1 MTGNKNTD
9 RKESHAEAQQVE
21 GGGKAAGMYQ
31 ELFDLSP
38 TPSAVFGTHGRC
50 LLANR
55 AFSYQLG
62 YDQGSLLSGEVL
74 FQDLFRKKSVAKE
87 LVTELKERHV
97 IRRREVYLKDNEGR
111 VIPMLFSGRIITFED
126 QPCFDVSLMDISHQK
141 RLERA
146 FRRDHARMVSLIDS
160 LTAGLFLVDNDG
172 LITEFNLAL
181 SNMLGVNQVSM
192 TRKPYHELFVRF
204 LSGAFEPEVIQQ
216 SLSHAVMAVS
226 ERPAVEIAYNEDN
239 PQHLEV
245 AFFPVWDEE
254 GAPLGW
260 GGLVQDVTD
269 IRDRLAWKLEL
280 LSILAHDIR
289 TPLAA
294 LKGHATALLAN
305 YRRWGDEMVIE
316 FLEAMDRTT
325 DDLVRQV
332 DRSLALTRVE
342 AGRMGLRPEAIE
354 PIVLIRQSI
363 ERAAGVLDDICIELD
378 VPESLPKIR
387 ADPARAEE
395 VLVNLLDNAARYSP
409 SGKPIVIGAMRDGPL
424 LQLSITDHGPGIQP
438 GKQRMIFDKYT
449 RAESEGGGVG
459 LGLFIARRIVEA
471 HGGKIWVTSPPP
483 NIPQGAQFTFTLPV
497 MPDQPI
503 LEPTQ
508 RTDHPIVHN
517 GRGEGQPILVVEDEP
532 DTQAL
537 LHTIL
542 TQEGYEVLIA
552 PDGPVGLELLKI
564 STPYLVLLDW
574 MLPGMNGLLVCRAI
588 RRWSDVPILIIT
600 SRTSQEDLVTALDA
614 GADDYVTKPFQSAE
628 LLARMKALLRRG
640 KVWEEAEGR
649 DRFSAEGL
657 LINFDARDVWQRGEH
672 LDLTPTEFD
681 LLSYL
686 VRHQGQVLTYDQI
699 VDHVWRMETGRNRH
713 DLFVHVSRLRK
724 KIEPNPSTPRF
735 IVTRWGIGYV
745 FKPV

>member
-1 MTGNKNTD
+1 MAK
-9 RKESHAEAQQVE
+9 RRHRESKESYPESQAME
-21 GGGKAAGMYQ
+21 GVGKAAGMYQ

-38 TPSAVFGTHGRC
+38 SPAAVFGTHGRC
-50 LLANR
+50 LLVNR

-62 YDQGSLLSGEVL
+62 YDHGSLLNGEIL
-74 FQDLFRKKSVAKE
+74 FQDLFKKKSVAKE

-97 IRRREVYLKDNEGR
+97 IRRREVYLKDNEGL
-111 VIPMLFSGRIITFED
+111 VIQMLFSGRTITFKD
-126 QPCFDVSLMDISHQK
+126 QPCFDVSLTDISHQK

-146 FRRDHARMVSLIDS
+146 YRRDHARMVSLIDS

-181 SNMLGVNQVSM
+181 SNLLDVNQVSM
-192 TRKPYHELFVRF
+192 TRKPYDELFVRF
-204 LSGAFEPEVIQQ
+204 LSRAVEPEVIQQ
-216 SLSHAVMAVS
+216 SLGRAVMAVS
-226 ERPAVEIAYNEDN
+226 ERPVVEIEYNEDN

-289 TPLAA
+289 TPLAT

-305 YRRWGDEMVIE
+305 YRRWGDEMVVE
-316 FLEAMDRTT
+316 FLEAMDRTS

-354 PIVLIRQSI
+354 PIVLIHQSI
-363 ERAAGVLDDICIELD
+363 ERAAGVLDDIPVELD
-378 VPESLPKIR
+378 VPENLPKLR
-387 ADPARAEE
+387 ADSARVEE
-395 VLVNLLDNAARYSP
+395 VLINLLDNAARYSP
-409 SGKPIVIGAMRDGPL
+409 YGKPIIISTKRDGPL
-424 LQLSITDHGPGIQP
+424 LQLSITDHGPGVQP
-438 GKQRMIFDKYT
+438 NKQRMIFDKYS
-449 RAESEGGGVG
+449 RADSEGGGVG

-483 NIPQGAQFTFTLPV
+483 NIPQGAQFTLTLPL
-497 MPDQPI
+497 MPDQPTW
-503 LEPTQ
+503 EPTQ
-508 RTDHPIVHN
+508 RTDRPIIHEGQV
-517 GRGEGQPILVVEDEP
+517 EGQPILVVEDEP

-552 PDGPVGLELLKI
+552 PNGPSGLELFKT
-564 STPYLVLLDW
+564 STPELVLLDW
-574 MLPGMNGLLVCRAI
+574 MLPGMNGLLICRAI

-614 GADDYVTKPFQSAE
+614 GADDYVTKPFQSME

-640 KVWEEAEGR
+640 KGWEEAEGR

-686 VRHQGQVLTYDQI
+686 VRHQGQVLTYDQL
-699 VDHVWRMETGRNRH
+699 VDHVWGLETGRTRH
-713 DLFVHVSRLRK
+713 DLFVHISRLRK
-724 KIEPNPSTPRF
+724 KIEPKPKEPHF

-745 FKPV
+745 FMPM

>member
-1 MTGNKNTD
+1 MAK
-9 RKESHAEAQQVE
+9 RRHRESKESYPETQAIE
-21 GGGKAAGMYQ
+21 GGGKAAGMFQ

-38 TPSAVFGTHGRC
+38 SPTAVFGTQGRC
-50 LLANR
+50 FLVNR

-62 YDQGSLLSGEVL
+62 YDQTSLLRGEVL
-74 FQDLFRKKSVAKE
+74 FQDIFRKKSVAEE

-111 VIPMLFSGRIITFED
+111 VMPMLFSGRTLTFDD
-126 QPCFDVSLMDISHQK
+126 QPCFDVSLTDISHQK

-181 SNMLGVNQVSM
+181 SNLLGVNQVSII
-192 TRKPYHELFVRF
+192 RKSYQELFVRF
-204 LSGAFEPEVIQQ
+204 LSGAIEPEVIQQ
-216 SLSHAVMAVS
+216 SLSRAVMAVS
-226 ERPAVEIAYNEDN
+226 ERPVVEIAYDEDN

-245 AFFPVWDEE
+245 ALFPVWDEE
-254 GAPLGW
+254 GTPLGW

-289 TPLAA
+289 TPLAT

-305 YRRWGDEMVIE
+305 YHRWGDEMVVE
-316 FLEAMDRTT
+316 FLEAMDRTS

-342 AGRMGLRPEAIE
+342 AGRMGLRPEAIDM
-354 PIVLIRQSI
+354 IALIHQSI
-363 ERAAGVLDDICIELD
+363 ERAAGILDDKPIELD
-378 VPESLPKIR
+378 MPESLPTVR
-387 ADPARAEE
+387 ADSARVEE

-409 SGKPIVIGAMRDGPL
+409 YGKPIVISAKREGPL
-424 LQLSITDHGPGIQP
+424 LQLSITDHGPGVP
-438 GKQRMIFDKYT
+438 PDKQRMIFDKYT
-449 RAESEGGGVG
+449 RADSEGGGVG

-483 NIPQGAQFTFTLPV
+483 HIPQGAHFIFTLPI
-497 MPDQPI
+497 MPDQPTR
-503 LEPTQ
+503 EPTQ
-508 RTDHPIVHN
+508 RTDRPIIHEDQV
-517 GRGEGQPILVVEDEP
+517 EGQHILVVDDEP

-542 TQEGYEVLIA
+542 TQEGYEVIIA
-552 PDGPVGLELLKI
+552 PDGPAGLELFKT
-564 STPYLVLLDW
+564 STPELVLLDW

-614 GADDYVTKPFQSAE
+614 GADDYVTKPFQSTE

-640 KVWEEAEGR
+640 KGWEEAEGR

-657 LINFDARDVWQRGEH
+657 LIDFDARDVWHRGEH
-672 LDLTPTEFD
+672 LDLTPTEFN

-686 VRHQGQVLTYDQI
+686 VHHQGQVLTYVQL
-699 VDHVWRMETGRNRH
+699 VDHVWGLETGRTRH
-713 DLFVHVSRLRK
+713 DLFVHISRLRK
-724 KIEPNPSTPRF
+724 KIEPSPKEPRF

-745 FKPV
+745 FMPK

>member
-1 MTGNKNTD
+1 MTKQ
-9 RKESHAEAQQVE
+9 RKLENNEDYPENNPIE
-21 GGGKAAGMYQ
+21 GGGKATGMYQ

-38 TPSAVFGTHGRC
+38 SPAAVFSTQGHC
-50 LLANR
+50 QLVNR

-62 YDQGSLLSGEVL
+62 YERGSLLRGEVL
-74 FQDLFRKKSVAKE
+74 FQDIFRKKSVAEE
-87 LVTELKERHV
+87 LVAELKERHV

-111 VIPMLFSGRIITFED
+111 VIPMLFSGRTITFDD
-126 QPCFDVSLMDISHQK
+126 QPCFDVSLTDISHQK

-172 LITEFNLAL
+172 LITEFNTAL
-181 SNMLGVNQVSM
+181 FNLLGAHQVSM
-192 TRKPYHELFVRF
+192 TRKPYHELFMGF
-204 LSGAFEPEVIQQ
+204 LSGALEPEVIQQ
-216 SLSHAVMAVS
+216 SLSRAVMVVS
-226 ERPAVEIAYNEDN
+226 ERPVVEIAYDEDN
-239 PQHLEV
+239 PKHLEV

-254 GAPLGW
+254 GAVLGW

-289 TPLAA
+289 TPLAT

-305 YRRWGDEMVIE
+305 YRRWGDEMVVE
-316 FLEAMDRTT
+316 FLEAMDRTS

-363 ERAAGVLDDICIELD
+363 ERAAGVLDDIPLELD
-378 VPESLPKIR
+378 VPENLPKIR
-387 ADPARAEE
+387 ADPARVEE

-409 SGKPIVIGAMRDGPL
+409 SENPIIIRANRDGPL
-424 LQLSITDHGPGIQP
+424 LQLSITNHGPDIQP
-438 GKQRMIFDKYT
+438 DRHRMIFDKYT
-449 RAESEGGGVG
+449 RADSEGGGVG

-483 NIPQGAQFTFTLPV
+483 NIRHGAQFTFTLPV
-497 MPDQPI
+497 MPDQPTW
-503 LEPTQ
+503 EPTQ
-508 RTDHPIVHN
+508 RTEAPTMHEGLV
-517 GRGEGQPILVVEDEP
+517 EGQSILVVEDEP

-542 TQEGYEVLIA
+542 TQEGYEVIIA
-552 PDGPVGLELLKI
+552 PDGPVGLELFKT
-564 STPYLVLLDW
+564 STPELVLLDW
-574 MLPGMNGLLVCRAI
+574 MLPGLNGLLVCRAI

-600 SRTSQEDLVTALDA
+600 SRTSQDDLVTALDA
-614 GADDYVTKPFQSAE
+614 GADDYVTKPFQSTE

-640 KVWEEAEGR
+640 RGWEEAEER

-657 LINFDARDVWQRGEH
+657 LIDFDAHDVWQRGKH
-672 LDLTPTEFD
+672 LELTPTEFK
-681 LLSYL
+681 LLTYL
-686 VRHQGQVLTYDQI
+686 VHHQGQVLTYDQL
-699 VDHVWRMETGRNRH
+699 VDHLWGLETGRTRH
-713 DLFVHVSRLRK
+713 DLFVHISRLRK
-724 KIEPNPSTPRF
+724 KIEPKPKEPRF

-745 FKPV
+745 FMPK

>member
-1 MTGNKNTD
+1 MSKRRNQESVERYPNTYP
-9 RKESHAEAQQVE
+9 KE

-38 TPSAVFGTHGRC
+38 SPAAVFGTQGHC

-62 YDQGSLLSGEVL
+62 YERGSLLSGEVL
-74 FQDLFRKKSVAKE
+74 FQDIFRKKSVAKE
-87 LVTELKERHV
+87 LVTELQERHV

-111 VIPMLFSGRIITFED
+111 VIPMLFSGRTITFED
-126 QPCFDVSLMDISHQK
+126 QPCFDVSLTDISHQK

-160 LTAGLFLVDNDG
+160 LTAGLFLVDNEG

-181 SNMLGVNQVSM
+181 SNLLGVDQVSM

-204 LSGAFEPEVIQQ
+204 LSGALEPEVIQQ
-216 SLSHAVMAVS
+216 SLSRAVTAVS
-226 ERPAVEIAYNEDN
+226 ERPVVEIAYDEDS

-254 GAPLGW
+254 GTPLGW

-289 TPLAA
+289 TPLAT

-305 YRRWGDEMVIE
+305 YRRWGDEMVVE
-316 FLEAMDRTT
+316 FLEAMDRTS
-325 DDLVRQV
+325 DDLARQV

-342 AGRMGLRPEAIE
+342 AGRMGLRPEAIDM
-354 PIVLIRQSI
+354 IALIYQSI
-363 ERAAGVLDDICIELD
+363 ERAAGILDDMPIELD
-378 VPESLPKIR
+378 VPESLPTVR
-387 ADPARAEE
+387 ADSARVEE
-395 VLVNLLDNAARYSP
+395 VFVNLLDNAARYSP
-409 SGKPIVIGAMRDGPL
+409 YGKPIVISAKREGPL
-424 LQLSITDHGPGIQP
+424 LQLSIADHGPGVP
-438 GKQRMIFDKYT
+438 PDKQRMIFDRYT
-449 RAESEGGGVG
+449 RADSEGGGVG
-459 LGLFIARRIVEA
+459 LGLFIARRIIEA

-483 NIPQGAQFTFTLPV
+483 NIPQGAQFIFTLPI
-497 MPDQPI
+497 MPDQPTR
-503 LEPTQ
+503 EPTQ
-508 RTDHPIVHN
+508 RTDRPIIH
-517 GRGEGQPILVVEDEP
+517 EGQVEGQHILVVDDEP

-552 PDGPVGLELLKI
+552 PDGPAGLELFKT
-564 STPYLVLLDW
+564 STPELVLLDW

-614 GADDYVTKPFQSAE
+614 GADDYVTKPFQSME

-640 KVWEEAEGR
+640 KGWEEAEGR
-649 DRFSAEGL
+649 DRFIAEGL
-657 LINFDARDVWQRGEH
+657 LIDFDARDVWHRGEH

-686 VRHQGQVLTYDQI
+686 VRHQGQVLTYNQL
-699 VDHVWRMETGRNRH
+699 VEHVWGLETGRTRH
-713 DLFVHVSRLRK
+713 DLFVHISRLRK
-724 KIEPNPSTPRF
+724 KIEPSPKEPRF

-745 FKPV
+745 FMPK

>member
-1 MTGNKNTD
+1 MEKRKN
-9 RKESHAEAQQVE
+9 RESKEFHPETNPME
-21 GGGKAAGMYQ
+21 GGGKATGMYQ

-38 TPSAVFGTHGRC
+38 SPAAVFGTHGRC
-50 LLANR
+50 LLVNR
-55 AFSYQLG
+55 AFSFQLG
-62 YDQGSLLSGEVL
+62 YDQASLLRGDVL
-74 FQDLFRKKSVAKE
+74 FQDIFRKKNVAEE
-87 LVTELKERHV
+87 LVTELKERPV

-111 VIPMLFSGRIITFED
+111 VIPMLFSGRMITFDD
-126 QPCFDVSLMDISHQK
+126 QPCFDVSLTDISHQK

-181 SNMLGVNQVSM
+181 SNLLDVNQVSM
-192 TRKPYHELFVRF
+192 TRKPYHELFARF
-204 LSGAFEPEVIQQ
+204 LSGSLEPEVIQQ
-216 SLSHAVMAVS
+216 SLSRAVMTVS
-226 ERPAVEIAYNEDN
+226 ERPIVEIAYSEDK

-289 TPLAA
+289 TPLAT

-305 YRRWGDEMVIE
+305 YRRWGDEMVVE
-316 FLEAMDRTT
+316 FLEAMDRTS

-354 PIVLIRQSI
+354 PTVLICQSL
-363 ERAAGVLDDICIELD
+363 ERAAGVLDDIPLELD
-378 VPESLPKIR
+378 VPENLPKIR
-387 ADPARAEE
+387 ADPARVEE

-409 SGKPIVIGAMRDGPL
+409 SEKAIIIKAKRDGPL
-424 LQLSITDHGPGIQP
+424 LQLSITNHGPDIQP
-438 GKQRMIFDKYT
+438 DRHRMIFDKYT
-449 RAESEGGGVG
+449 RADFEGGGVG

-497 MPDQPI
+497 MPDQPTWG
-503 LEPTQ
+503 PTQ
-508 RTDHPIVHN
+508 RIESPTMHESLV
-517 GRGEGQPILVVEDEP
+517 EGQSILVVEDEP

-542 TQEGYEVLIA
+542 TQEGYEVIIA
-552 PDGPVGLELLKI
+552 PDGPAGLELFKT
-564 STPYLVLLDW
+564 STPDLVLLDW
-574 MLPGMNGLLVCRAI
+574 MLPGLNGLLVCRAI

-614 GADDYVTKPFQSAE
+614 GADDYVTKPFQSTE

-640 KVWEEAEGR
+640 KGWGEGEER

-657 LINFDARDVWQRGEH
+657 LIDFDARDVWQRGKH
-672 LDLTPTEFD
+672 LELTPTEFE

-686 VRHQGQVLTYDQI
+686 VQHQGQVLTYDQL
-699 VDHVWRMETGRNRH
+699 VEHLWGLGTGRTRH
-713 DLFVHVSRLRK
+713 DLFVHISRLRK
-724 KIEPNPSTPRF
+724 KIEPKPKEPRF

-745 FKPV
+745 FMPK

>member
-1 MTGNKNTD
+1 MAKRRN
-9 RKESHAEAQQVE
+9 RESKKIDPKSRFIE

-38 TPSAVFGTHGRC
+38 SPAAVFGTHGRC

-62 YDQGSLLSGEVL
+62 YEHGSLLSGEVL
-74 FQDLFRKKSVAKE
+74 FGDLFRKKSTANE
-87 LVTELKERHV
+87 LIAELIERHV

-111 VIPMLFSGRIITFED
+111 VIPMLFSGRTITFED
-126 QPCFDVSLMDISHQK
+126 QPCFDVSLTDISNQK

-181 SNMLGVNQVSM
+181 SNMLGVDQVSM
-192 TRKPYHELFVRF
+192 TKKPYHDIFALF
-204 LSGAFEPEVIQQ
+204 LSGALEPEVVQQ
-216 SLSHAVMAVS
+216 SLSRAVMAVS
-226 ERPAVEIAYNEDN
+226 ERPVVEIAYNEDD

-245 AFFPVWDEE
+245 TFFPVWDEE
-254 GAPLGW
+254 GTPIGW

-269 IRDRLAWKLEL
+269 IRDRLAWKIEL

-289 TPLAA
+289 TPLAT

-305 YRRWGDEMVIE
+305 YRRWGDEMVVE
-316 FLEAMDRTT
+316 FLEAMDRTS
-325 DDLVRQV
+325 DDLARQV

-342 AGRMGLRPEAIE
+342 AGRMGLRPEAIDM
-354 PIVLIRQSI
+354 IDLIHQSI
-363 ERAAGVLDDICIELD
+363 ERAAGILDDIPIELD
-378 VPESLPKIR
+378 IAESLPSVR
-387 ADPARAEE
+387 ADPARVEE

-409 SGKPIVIGAMRDGPL
+409 RGKPILISVKRDGPL
-424 LQLSITDHGPGIQP
+424 LQLSVTDHGPGIQP
-438 GKQRMIFDKYT
+438 NKQRMIFDKYS
-449 RAESEGGGVG
+449 RADSEGGGVG

-497 MPDQPI
+497 MPDQPTM
-503 LEPTQ
+503 EAT
-508 RTDHPIVHN
+508 RTTDLPIIHKERV
-517 GRGEGQPILVVEDEP
+517 EGQPILVVEDEP

-542 TQEGYEVLIA
+542 TQEGYDVLIA
-552 PDGPVGLELLKI
+552 PNGPAGLELFKT
-564 STPYLVLLDW
+564 STPELVLLDW
-574 MLPGMNGLLVCRAI
+574 MLPGMNGLVVCRAI

-600 SRTSQEDLVTALDA
+600 SRTSQDDLVTALDA
-614 GADDYVTKPFQSAE
+614 GADDYVTKPFQSME
-628 LLARMKALLRRG
+628 LLARIKALLRRG
-640 KVWEEAEGR
+640 KGWEEAEER

-657 LINFDARDVWQRGEH
+657 LIDFDARDVWLRGEH
-672 LDLTPTEFD
+672 LYLTPTEFD

-686 VRHQGQVLTYDQI
+686 VRHQGQVLTYDQL
-699 VDHVWRMETGRNRH
+699 VDHIWGSETRRTRH
-713 DLFVHVSRLRK
+713 DLFVHISRLRK
-724 KIEPNPSTPRF
+724 KIEPTPKEPRF

-745 FKPV
+745 FLPK